1 MADDTEKDETHI
13 DNLLDMFEGKS
24 STPADESN
32 VQQGIPAG
40 TGSAIKKTEKT
51 GRPSTW
57 DVGKHILNTV
67 ANAPNTKIG
76 EQLADPVTAAA
87 LAAGAAGLY
96 RSGAGINPLKPE
108 TFMQY
113 QPRYTPP
120 GSQPRLGGVHAY
132 LESQLVPKVGTE
144 GLSEA
149 TGKNVRTMHEAQEA
163 LKDVSAQPRTEKT
176 LYRQVGGER
185 KPVGAR
191 FIPAKP
197 AVELVPQQSTL
208 GRMGSTIAKAAPG
221 LGTTGEWLKG
231 ALPTLGTV
239 GKYAGIGGLLGDV
252 GARAYSG
259 DTTGAG
265 ISGVGGALGMM
276 LAPEIGIPVALG
288 SAAINYLRDHP
299 EHLEALRSKIGNL
312 GDMDLSGVQP

>member
-1 MADDTEKDETHI
+1 MDEEKGETHI
-13 DNLLDMFEGKS
+13 DSLLDMFAGKA
-24 STPADESN
+24 PAAADESN
-32 VQQGIPAG
+32 VLHGVPAG
-40 TGSAIKKTEKT
+40 TGATLKKLEKAN
-51 GRPSTW
+51 RPSTW
-57 DVGKHILNTV
+57 DMGRHIYEAL
-67 ANAPNTKIG
+67 ANAPDTKIG
-76 EQLADPVTAAA
+76 EQLADPAKAAA

-96 RSGAGINPLKPE
+96 RSGAGLNPLKPE

-113 QPRYTPP
+113 QPRYTPQ

-144 GLSEA
+144 GLAEA
-149 TGKNVRTMHEAQEA
+149 TGKNVRTMHEAQAA

-197 AVELVPQQSTL
+197 AIELTPQQSTL
-208 GRMGSTIAKAAPG
+208 SRMGSAITKAAPG
-221 LGTTGEWLKG
+221 LGTTGEWVKG

-239 GKYAGIGGLLGDV
+239 GKFAGIGGLLGDV
-252 GARAYSG
+252 GTRAYSG

-265 ISGVGGALGMM
+265 ISAAGGALGMM
-276 LAPEIGIPVALG
+276 LAPQIGIPVALG

-299 EHLEALRSKIGNL
+299 EQLEALRNKIGSWE
-312 GDMDLSGVQP
+312 DMDLSGVQP